1 MTYEEALAWL
11 DGLLNYE
18 RTAIPYAEI
27 KLARIQALLARLGDP
42 HRRLRTVLVAG
53 TKGKGST
60 AAILCAILRSAGERV
75 GLYSKPHLLDYR
87 ERIRIDR
94 VLIPEEALTA
104 LIAAVRPAVEAGA
117 QDPWGPPTYF
127 EVSVALALLYF
138 LQEGVDRAVLEVG
151 VGGRLD
157 ATNVCDPELSIITS
171 ISYDHTD
178 VLGHTLTEIATEK
191 AGIIRPG
198 RPVVSAPQ
206 PEEARAVI
214 VKVCE
219 RLGAPLVE
227 VGRDTRYTVERMGL
241 EGVGFTVVTPR
252 GSYEGLHLPL
262 LGRHQAMNCAVALS
276 AAEILLG
283 HRCRMID
290 ADAVREELS
299 RLEWPAREELLSLRP
314 LVLVDVAHNPASIA
328 ALRATLEELFP
339 DRRLVLLFGMIATH
353 DPDPV
358 AAIIAPVADEVIT
371 TTPLHLRPLE
381 AYELAEVVRRYHP
394 RVEAV
399 PELDEALGAA
409 LDRTGPEDV
418 LVVAGSFF
426 LAGPARERLLRLLLP
441 NTLRAV

>member
-1 MTYEEALAWL
+1 MTYEEALRWL

-27 KLARIQALLARLGDP
+27 KLARIRALLARLGDP
-42 HRRLRTVLVAG
+42 HRRLRTILVAG

-60 AAILCAILRSAGERV
+60 AAMLCAILRAVGERV
-75 GLYSKPHLLDYR
+75 GLYSKPHLVDYR
-87 ERIRIDR
+87 ERIQVDGT
-94 VLIPEEALTA
+94 LIPKEALTD
-104 LIAAVRPAVEAGA
+104 LVAAVRPAVEAGA

-138 LQEGVDRAVLEVG
+138 LHERVDRAVLEVG
-151 VGGRLD
+151 IGGRLD
-157 ATNVCDPELSIITS
+157 ATNVCDPELSIITP

-178 VLGHTLTEIATEK
+178 VLGPTLTQIATEK
-191 AGIIRPG
+191 AGIIRPD

-214 VKVCE
+214 GEVCG
-219 RLGAPLVE
+219 RLGARLVE
-227 VGRDTRYTVERMGL
+227 VGQDTHYTVERMGL
-241 EGVGFTVVTPR
+241 GGVDVTVTTSR
-252 GSYEGLHLPL
+252 GRYEGLHLPL
-262 LGRHQAMNCAVALS
+262 LGRHQALNAAVALT

-283 HRCRMID
+283 GRDRAMD
-290 ADAVREELS
+290 AEAVREELAH
-299 RLEWPAREELLSLRP
+299 LEWPAREELLSLCP
-314 LVLVDVAHNPASIA
+314 VVLVDVAHNPASIA
-328 ALRATLEELFP
+328 ALRATLEELFFG
-339 DRRLVLLFGMIATH
+339 RRVVLLLGMIATH

-358 AAIIAPVADEVIT
+358 AAIIAPVAEEVIT
-371 TTPLHLRPLE
+371 TTPLHLRPLL
-381 AYELAEVVRRYHP
+381 AHELAEVVRRYHR

-399 PELDEALGAA
+399 PDLDAALDAA

-441 NTLRAV
+441 NAPRAV